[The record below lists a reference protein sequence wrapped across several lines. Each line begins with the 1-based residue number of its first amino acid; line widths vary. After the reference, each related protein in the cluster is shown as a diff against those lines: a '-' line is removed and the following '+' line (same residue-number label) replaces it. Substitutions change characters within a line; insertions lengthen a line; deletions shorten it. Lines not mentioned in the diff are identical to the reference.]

1 MKGGNTRS
9 LGQRMRD
16 LKAML
21 RSVVAT
27 DRKQKTSGQQV
38 AATCCNH
45 LTPCRQRAGRIVLED
60 KTTHLRKEWSV
71 WKGDGHSQ
79 AIAVA
84 SSPGFKIYEDYQEVA
99 IASTPPPALPPR
111 RPRCAPPVAP
121 GRASRLSL
129 RMSHLLLRKKA
140 DSRQKHVALRRE
152 QILQSLERRRVRRV
166 RECYGRQLYFNPQP
180 V

>member
-1 MKGGNTRS
+1 MKGGKGRS

-21 RSVVAT
+21 RSAVAT
-27 DRKQKTSGQQV
+27 DRKQKASGQQV

-45 LTPCRQRAGRIVLED
+45 LTPCRQRASHLVWED
-60 KTTHLRKEWSV
+60 KTTREWSV

-79 AIAVA
+79 AVAVA

-99 IASTPPPALPPR
+99 LASTPPPPLPPR
-111 RPRCAPPVAP
+111 RPRCPPPATP
-121 GRASRLSL
+121 ARAGRLSL
-129 RMSHLLLRKKA
+129 RMSHLLLRKKT
-140 DSRQKHVALRRE
+140 DSREKHVALRRG
-152 QILQSLERRRVRRV
+152 QILASLERRRVRRV
-166 RECYGRQLYFNPQP
+166 RESYGRQLYFNPQP